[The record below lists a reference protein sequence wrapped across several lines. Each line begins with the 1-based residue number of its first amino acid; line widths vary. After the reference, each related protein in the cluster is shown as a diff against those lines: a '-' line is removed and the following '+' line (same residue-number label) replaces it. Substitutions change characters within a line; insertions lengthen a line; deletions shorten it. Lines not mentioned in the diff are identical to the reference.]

1 MEIRIEKDTIW
12 IQDKAIF
19 ANKDGLY
26 CLSELAEILRRQ
38 GLYERTT
45 SAVMQRKGVR
55 EDISVLIG
63 KDLTRSPNAIRTL
76 KEKGLYVSSGRRN
89 ESRTY
94 CTFDIFVTILW
105 HYSRETRQALMK
117 GILNDKTK
125 RQ

>member
-12 IQDKAIF
+12 IQDMAIF
-19 ANKDGLY
+19 ADKDGFY

-38 GLYERTT
+38 GLYERTI

-55 EDISVLIG
+55 EDLSALIG
-63 KDLTRSPNAIRTL
+63 KDLTRSPNAIRIL
-76 KEKGLYVSSGRRN
+76 KEHGLYVSSGRRK

-105 HYSRETRQALMK
+105 HYSKETRQALMK
-117 GILNDKTK
+117 GIFNDKTK
-125 RQ
+125 R